1 MSHYSDIG
9 FDIKDNKDID
19 NLIDMFFNSKEKLG
33 VDVMVW
39 EIENNPNNLLGQLK
53 YGDLRFF
60 IKGDLENGKIDDFFV
75 GHDNKNITNVEVE
88 IEENPIKKNE
98 KNYFPIF
105 NFYKDDIPFWVA
117 CFNADIFFFY
127 DDNTSEV
134 KLVSF
139 ANHIMDVRDA
149 KKINKELKMA
159 NESYI
164 SYFND
169 DITTGWLSGIIK
181 DFALLENP
189 ITHNKYYAIDIV
201 SMGLKIKLVVDP
213 KLIENKEL
221 KKGKVICGEFWN
233 TGILVADNHPDYF

>member
-1 MSHYSDIG
+1 
-9 FDIKDNKDID
+9 
-19 NLIDMFFNSKEKLG
+19 
-33 VDVMVW
+33 
-39 EIENNPNNLLGQLK
+39 
-53 YGDLRFF
+53 
-60 IKGDLENGKIDDFFV
+60 
-75 GHDNKNITNVEVE
+75 
-88 IEENPIKKNE
+88 
-98 KNYFPIF
+98 
-105 NFYKDDIPFWVA
+105 
-117 CFNADIFFFY
+117 
-127 DDNTSEV
+127 
-134 KLVSF
+134 
-139 ANHIMDVRDA
+139 MDVRDA